1 MQADPAEPHA
11 ELTALSEAADSEAR
25 LQPVPRARGNSAA
38 ASSKSTP
45 PRMGHANFC
54 TQRTRAAG
62 PPARQA
68 ATGGN
73 SFVYAQ
79 RRGGCWQVPGR
90 LEVPS
95 KKQSRARRGPQAPG
109 PRFWLYDAAVRHC
122 LCTPRIRRCVSCWA
136 PRAGSRSAVGR
147 RPGKLAERPRP
158 RRSGSSPAEG
168 RHGDADTPRTLAAQA
183 TAQYHLDRCAWRE
196 CTTHRPKH
204 LPYCRRSF

>member
-11 ELTALSEAADSEAR
+11 ELTALSEAAGCEAR
-25 LQPVPRARGNSAA
+25 LQPAPRARGNSAA

-45 PRMGHANFC
+45 PRMGHANFARSAHGR
-54 TQRTRAAG
+54 QAR
-62 PPARQA
+62 PPARRRRA
-68 ATGGN
+68 ATASCTHSGGAVAGKGPAAWW
-73 SFVYAQ
+73 FQAK
-79 RRGGCWQVPGR
+79 
-90 LEVPS
+90 S
-95 KKQSRARRGPQAPG
+95 KAARRGPQAPG